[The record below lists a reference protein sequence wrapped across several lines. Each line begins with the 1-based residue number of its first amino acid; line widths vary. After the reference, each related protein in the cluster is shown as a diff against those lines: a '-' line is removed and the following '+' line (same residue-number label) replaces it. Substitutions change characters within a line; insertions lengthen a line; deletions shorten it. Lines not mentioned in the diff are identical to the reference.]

1 MSKGTVL
8 SINIASTGG
17 APISTVDKVRA
28 VPGQGLEGDRY
39 FYKAG
44 TFSPTW
50 TPNRAVT
57 LIEIEAL
64 AALKRDY
71 GIELEPRQSRRNI
84 VTRGVALNH
93 LVGREFKVGKVALRG
108 TKLCEPCSHL
118 EGLTQEGVKRAL
130 AHRGGLCAEI
140 LSEGTITVGD
150 TVETEQ
156 EAS

>member
-17 APISTVDKVRA
+17 APISSVDQIRA

-39 FYKAG
+39 FLKAG

-57 LIEIEAL
+57 LIESEAIE
-64 AALKRDY
+64 ALKRDY

-84 VTRGVALNH
+84 VTRGIALNH
-93 LVGREFKVGKVALRG
+93 LVGREFKVGRVALRG

-118 EGLTQEGVKRAL
+118 EGLTRAGVKRAL

-140 LSEGTITVGD
+140 LSEGTIAVGD
-150 TVETEQ
+150 SVEAE
-156 EAS
+156 

>member
-17 APISTVDKVRA
+17 APISSVGQVRA

-39 FYKAG
+39 FHKAG

-57 LIEIEAL
+57 LIESEAL
-64 AALKRDY
+64 EALNRDY

-84 VTRGVALNH
+84 VTRGISLNH

-118 EGLTQEGVKRAL
+118 EGLTQEGVKRGL
-130 AHRGGLCAEI
+130 VHRGGLCAEI
-140 LSEGTITVGD
+140 LSEGTIAVGD
-150 TVETEQ
+150 TVE
-156 EAS
+156 SV